1 MVRSLDRLLRP
12 KTIAVYGGGWSGN
25 VIKELKKISFAG
37 EIWAVHPTKKF
48 LEGVKCYRSS
58 FDLPASPDAAF
69 VGVNREKTISI
80 IKELAELAAGGVVSF
95 ASGFSETSVD
105 DKSQHGKTLQ
115 DKIKKAAGQMPVLGP
130 NCYGFIN
137 YLDNALIWP
146 DQHGGEKVYR
156 GVAIITQS
164 SNIAINLTMQCR
176 GLPIAYVVT
185 VGNQEQLNQAQ
196 IAFELLQDPRV
207 TAVGLHIEGI
217 TNPKDFEILAREAR
231 AKKKGIVALKVGKS
245 KLAESATVSHTAS
258 MAGSYKGALAFLN
271 KLAIATVDGLGSF
284 LNALMILHVHQPI
297 TGSKIASLSCSGGEA
312 SLIADIAEPLHFQFP
327 KLTLKQKKDLKSVLG
342 NLVHLSNPLDYQT
355 YIWNDQVKL
364 YQAFKCMTEARYDF
378 LLIIMDLPK
387 QGRCTTEAWGPAI
400 AAIKEAKKSAKCP
413 VGFITSLEENMP
425 EEFAKD
431 LLRHA
436 IIPLTGLESSLGALG
451 ALRDI
456 SNTWNSQST
465 RSIIWTQWPDRKSR
479 TINEFQSKKVLKKIG
494 LNIPKGF
501 TIKDKNS
508 LLNKFRVLKK
518 PVVLKALGICHK
530 TDVSAVSLGIDNE
543 TKLIDKFKVMKRL
556 TSSETFL
563 IEQQVNDVLVE
574 LLVGIVRDPQH
585 GYMLTI
591 GEGGILSELR
601 KDTVTLCM
609 PCNKS
614 EIKAA
619 LKKLRIWPL
628 LNGYRNKKAVNIA
641 KIVLAIF
648 MLQSYAINHK
658 DRIIELEIN
667 PLLVKSDEVF
677 AADAL
682 IREHY

>member
-25 VIKELKKISFAG
+25 VIKQLKKISFKG

-48 LEGVKCYRSS
+48 LEGVKCYKSS

-69 VGVNREKTISI
+69 VGVNREKTVSI
-80 IKELAELAAGGVVSF
+80 IEELAELAAGGVVSF

-115 DKIKKAAGQMPVLGP
+115 DKIIAAARQLPVLGP

-146 DQHGGEKVYR
+146 DQHGGEKVHT
-156 GVAIITQS
+156 GVAILTQS

-176 GLPIAYVVT
+176 GLPIAYVIT
-185 VGNQEQLNQAQ
+185 VGNQAQLNQAQ
-196 IAFELLQDPRV
+196 IAFELLQDVRV

-217 TNPKDFEILAREAR
+217 TNPKDFEMLAREAK

-258 MAGSYKGALAFLN
+258 MAGSYKAAVALLN

-312 SLIADIAEPLHFQFP
+312 SLIADLADPLHFQFP
-327 KLTLKQKKDLKSVLG
+327 KLTLKQKKGLKSVLG

-364 YQAFKCMTEARYDF
+364 QQAFKCMTEVRYDF
-378 LLIIMDLPK
+378 LFIIMDLPK
-387 QGRCTTEAWGPAI
+387 RDRCTTDAWGPAI

-436 IIPLTGLESSLGALG
+436 IIPLTGLESSLHALG
-451 ALRDI
+451 ALRDVVDM
-456 SNTWNSQST
+456 WNKQST
-465 RSIIWTQWPDRKSR
+465 RSIIWDQWPDRKSR
-479 TINEFQSKKVLKKIG
+479 TINEFQSKKVLKEIG
-494 LNIPKGF
+494 LDVPKGF
-501 TIKDKNS
+501 IIRDINS
-508 LLNKFRVLKK
+508 LVNKFRVLKK
-518 PVVLKALGICHK
+518 TVALKALGINHK
-530 TDVSAVSLGIDNE
+530 TEVSAVSLGIDNE
-543 TKLIDKFKVMKRL
+543 PELIDKFKVMKRL
-556 TSSETFL
+556 TNSETFL
-563 IEQQVNDVLVE
+563 IERQINNIFVE

-591 GEGGILSELR
+591 GEGGVLSELR

-628 LNGYRNKKAVNIA
+628 LSGYRNKKAVNVA

-648 MLQSYAINHK
+648 MLQSYAIENK
-658 DRIIELEIN
+658 NRIIELEIN
-667 PLLVKSDEVF
+667 PLLVNSNEVF

-682 IREHY
+682 IRENY

>member
-69 VGVNREKTISI
+69 VAVNREKTISI

-185 VGNQEQLNQAQ
+185 VGNQGQLNQAQ

-456 SNTWNSQST
+456 STTWNRQSA

-518 PVVLKALGICHK
+518 PVALKALGICHK

>member
-1 MVRSLDRLLRP
+1 MRSLDRLLRP

-37 EIWAVHPTKKF
+37 EIWAIHPTKKSI
-48 LEGVKCYRSS
+48 EGVKCYRSS

-69 VGVNREKTISI
+69 VGVNREKTVSI
-80 IKELAELAAGGVVSF
+80 IKELAELNAGGVVSF
-95 ASGFSETSVD
+95 ASGFSETLID
-105 DKSQHGKTLQ
+105 DKSRYGKTLQ
-115 DKIKKAAGQMPVLGP
+115 DKMIAAAGRMPVLGP
-130 NCYGFIN
+130 NCYGYIN

-146 DQHGGEKVYR
+146 DQHGGENVHT
-156 GVAIITQS
+156 GVAILTQS

-185 VGNQEQLNQAQ
+185 VGNQGQLNQAQ

-217 TNPKDFEILAREAR
+217 KNPKVFEKLAREAK

-258 MAGSYKGALAFLN
+258 MAGSYKGAVAFLN

-297 TGSKIASLSCSGGEA
+297 SGSKIASLSCSGGEA
-312 SLIADIAEPLHFQFP
+312 SLIADLAEPLQFQFP
-327 KLTLKQKKDLKSVLG
+327 KLSLKQKKELKSILG

-355 YIWNDQVKL
+355 YIWNDQEKL
-364 YQAFKCMTEARYDF
+364 QQAFKCMTEVRYDF
-378 LLIIMDLPK
+378 LFIIMDLPK
-387 QGRCTTEAWGPAI
+387 RDRCATEAWVPAI
-400 AAIKEAKKSAKCP
+400 KAIKEAKKSAKCP

-431 LLRHA
+431 LLKHA

-451 ALRDI
+451 ALRDV
-456 SNTWNSQST
+456 SDMWNKQST
-465 RSIIWTQWPDRKSR
+465 PSIIWAHWPDRKSR
-479 TINEFQSKKVLKKIG
+479 TINEFQSKKVLKEIG
-494 LNIPKGF
+494 LNVPKGF
-501 TIKDKNS
+501 IIRDINS
-508 LLNKFRVLKK
+508 LVNKFRVLKK
-518 PVVLKALGICHK
+518 TVVLKALGINHK
-530 TDVSAVSLGIDNE
+530 TEAFAVSLGIDNE
-543 TKLIDKFKVMKRL
+543 AELIDKFKIMKKM
-556 TSSETFL
+556 TNSENFL
-563 IEQQVNDVLVE
+563 IEHQVNNVFVE
-574 LLVGIVRDPQH
+574 LLVGILRDPQH
-585 GYMLTI
+585 GFMLTL
-591 GEGGILSELR
+591 GEGGVLSELR

-609 PCNKS
+609 PCNKP

-628 LNGYRNKKAVNIA
+628 LNGYRNKKTVNIA

-648 MLQSYAINHK
+648 MLQTYAISQI

-667 PLLVKSDEVF
+667 PLLVQANEVF

-682 IREHY
+682 IRENY

>member
-25 VIKELKKISFAG
+25 VIKELKKTSFAG

-48 LEGVKCYRSS
+48 LEGVKCYKSS
-58 FDLPASPDAAF
+58 FDLPASPDVAF
-69 VGVNREKTISI
+69 VGVNREKTVCI
-80 IKELAELAAGGVVSF
+80 IKELAKLSAGGVVSF

-115 DKIKKAAGQMPVLGP
+115 DKIIAAAGQLPVLGP

-146 DQHGGEKVYR
+146 DQHGGERVDS
-156 GVAIITQS
+156 GVAILTQS

-185 VGNQEQLNQAQ
+185 VGNQAQLNQAQ

-217 TNPKDFEILAREAR
+217 TNPKDFEILAREAK

-258 MAGSYKGALAFLN
+258 MAGSYKGAVAFLN

-312 SLIADIAEPLHFQFP
+312 SLIADLAEPLHFRFP

-342 NLVHLSNPLDYQT
+342 HLVHLSNPLDYQT

-364 YQAFKCMTEARYDF
+364 QQAFKCMTEVRYDF
-378 LLIIMDLPK
+378 LCIIMDLPK
-387 QGRCTTEAWGPAI
+387 RSRCTKKAWGPAI
-400 AAIKEAKKSAKCP
+400 AAIKEAKKSARCP

-451 ALRDI
+451 ALRDV
-456 SNTWNSQST
+456 SNMWKKQSI
-465 RSIIWTQWPDRKSR
+465 RSIIWQQWPDKKSR
-479 TINEFQSKKVLKKIG
+479 TINEFHSKKILKKIG
-494 LNIPKGF
+494 LNVPKGY
-501 TIKDKNS
+501 IIEDINS
-508 LLNKFRVLKK
+508 LVNKFRVLKK
-518 PVVLKALGICHK
+518 TVALKALGIDHK
-530 TDVSAVSLGIDNE
+530 TDASAVSLGIDNE
-543 TKLIDKFKVMKRL
+543 EKLIDRFMAMKKI
-556 TSSETFL
+556 TNSETFL
-563 IEQQVNDVLVE
+563 IEHQVNNVFVE
-574 LLVGIVRDPQH
+574 LLVGIIRDPQH
-585 GYMLTI
+585 GFMLTI

-609 PCNKS
+609 PCNKY
-614 EIKAA
+614 EIKVA

-628 LNGYRNKKAVNIA
+628 LNGYRNKKAVNVS
-641 KIVLAIF
+641 KIVLAIS
-648 MLQSYAINHK
+648 MLQRYAINHK

-667 PLLVKSDEVF
+667 PLLVKSNEVF

-682 IREHY
+682 IRENY

>member
-185 VGNQEQLNQAQ
+185 VGNQGQLNQAQ

-297 TGSKIASLSCSGGEA
+297 TGNKIASLSCSGGEA

-456 SNTWNSQST
+456 RNTWNRQNT
-465 RSIIWTQWPDRKSR
+465 RSIIWTQWPNRKSR
-479 TINEFQSKKVLKKIG
+479 TINEFQSKKVLKEIG

-501 TIKDKNS
+501 TIKGKNS

-518 PVVLKALGICHK
+518 PVALKALGICHK

-601 KDTVTLCM
+601 KDTVTSCM

-628 LNGYRNKKAVNIA
+628 LNGYRDKKAVNIA

-648 MLQSYAINHK
+648 MLQRYAINHK

-682 IREHY
+682 IRENY

>member
-12 KTIAVYGGGWSGN
+12 KTIAVYGGGWSAN

-37 EIWAVHPTKKF
+37 EIWAVHPTKNF

-58 FDLPASPDAAF
+58 FDLPAAPDAAF
-69 VGVNREKTISI
+69 VGVNREKTVSI
-80 IKELAELAAGGVVSF
+80 IKELAELSAGGVVSF

-105 DKSQHGKTLQ
+105 DKAQHGKTLQ
-115 DKIKKAAGQMPVLGP
+115 DKIIVAAGQMPVLGP

-146 DQHGGEKVYR
+146 DQHGGEKVNN
-156 GVAIITQS
+156 GVAILTQS

-185 VGNQEQLNQAQ
+185 VGNQGQLNQAQ

-217 TNPKDFEILAREAR
+217 TNPKDFEKLAREAKS
-231 AKKKGIVALKVGKS
+231 KKKGIVALKVGKS

-258 MAGSYKGALAFLN
+258 MAGSYKGALALLN
-271 KLAIATVDGLGSF
+271 KLAIATVDGLGSL

-297 TGSKIASLSCSGGEA
+297 TGNKIASLSCSGGEA
-312 SLIADIAEPLHFQFP
+312 SLIADLAEPLNFRFP
-327 KLTLKQKKDLKSVLG
+327 KLTLKQKEDLKSVLG

-364 YQAFKCMTEARYDF
+364 HQTFKCLTEVRYDF
-378 LLIIMDLPK
+378 LFIIMDLPK

-431 LLRHA
+431 LLRHG

-451 ALRDI
+451 ALRDVSSI
-456 SNTWNSQST
+456 WSRQNT
-465 RSIIWTQWPDRKSR
+465 RSIVWAQWPNRKSR
-479 TINEFQSKKVLKKIG
+479 TINEFQSKIVLKEIG
-494 LNIPKGF
+494 LNVPMGF
-501 TIKDKNS
+501 IIKDINS
-508 LLNKFRVLKK
+508 LINKFRVLKK
-518 PVVLKALGICHK
+518 TVVLKALEINHK
-530 TDVSAVSLGIDNE
+530 TDVSAVSIGIENE
-543 TKLIDKFKVMKRL
+543 SELIDKFKVMKKL
-556 TSSETFL
+556 TKSETFL
-563 IEQQVNDVLVE
+563 IEHQVNNVFVE
-574 LLVGIVRDPQH
+574 LLVGIIRDPQH

-601 KDTVTLCM
+601 GDTVTLCM
-609 PCNKS
+609 PCNKY
-614 EIKAA
+614 EIKVA

-641 KIVLAIF
+641 KLVLAIF
-648 MLQSYAINHK
+648 VLQRYAIDNK

-667 PLLVKSDEVF
+667 PLLVKSNEVF
-677 AADAL
+677 VADAL
-682 IREHY
+682 IRENY

>member
-25 VIKELKKISFAG
+25 VIKELKKTSFAG

-48 LEGVKCYRSS
+48 LEGVKCYKSS

-69 VGVNREKTISI
+69 VGVNREKTVSI
-80 IKELAELAAGGVVSF
+80 IKELAKLSAGGVVSF

-115 DKIKKAAGQMPVLGP
+115 DKIITAAGQLPVLGP

-137 YLDNALIWP
+137 YLDNVLIWP
-146 DQHGGEKVYR
+146 DQHGGERVHS
-156 GVAIITQS
+156 GVAILTQS

-185 VGNQEQLNQAQ
+185 VGNQAQLNQAQ

-217 TNPKDFEILAREAR
+217 TNPKDFEILAREAK

-312 SLIADIAEPLHFQFP
+312 SLIADLAEPLHFRFP

-364 YQAFKCMTEARYDF
+364 QQAFKCMTEVRYDF
-378 LLIIMDLPK
+378 LFIIMDLPK
-387 QGRCTTEAWGPAI
+387 RGRCTTKAWEPAI
-400 AAIKEAKKSAKCP
+400 AAIKEAKKSARSP

-451 ALRDI
+451 ALRDV
-456 SNTWNSQST
+456 SDMWNKQST
-465 RSIIWTQWPDRKSR
+465 RSIIWDQWPNKKYR
-479 TINEFQSKKVLKKIG
+479 TINEFQSKKVLKEIG
-494 LNIPKGF
+494 LNVPKGF
-501 TIKDKNS
+501 IIRDINS
-508 LLNKFRVLKK
+508 LVNKFRILKK
-518 PVVLKALGICHK
+518 TVALKALGINHK
-530 TDVSAVSLGIDNE
+530 TDVAAVSLGIDNE
-543 TKLIDKFKVMKRL
+543 TELIDKFKVIKRL
-556 TSSETFL
+556 TNSETFL
-563 IEQQVNDVLVE
+563 IEHQVNNVFLE

-591 GEGGILSELR
+591 GEGGVLSELR

-609 PCNKS
+609 PCNKY
-614 EIKAA
+614 EIKLA

-628 LNGYRNKKAVNIA
+628 LNGYRNQEVVNVS

-648 MLQSYAINHK
+648 MLQRYAINHK

-667 PLLVKSDEVF
+667 PLLVNSNGVF

-682 IREHY
+682 IRETY

>member
-37 EIWAVHPTKKF
+37 EIWAVHPKKKF

-156 GVAIITQS
+156 GVAIVTQS

-185 VGNQEQLNQAQ
+185 VGNQGQLNQAQ

-207 TAVGLHIEGI
+207 TALGLHIEGI
-217 TNPKDFEILAREAR
+217 TNAKDFEILAREAR

-364 YQAFKCMTEARYDF
+364 YQAFKCLTEARYDF

-400 AAIKEAKKSAKCP
+400 AAIKKAKKSAKCP

-456 SNTWNSQST
+456 SNTWNRQNT
-465 RSIIWTQWPDRKSR
+465 RSIIWSQWPDRKSR
-479 TINEFQSKKVLKKIG
+479 TINEFQSKKVLKEIG

-501 TIKDKNS
+501 TIKGKNS

-518 PVVLKALGICHK
+518 PVALKALGICHK
-530 TDVSAVSLGIDNE
+530 TEVSAVSLGIDNE
-543 TKLIDKFKVMKRL
+543 TELIDKFKVMKRL

-601 KDTVTLCM
+601 KDTVTSCM

-614 EIKAA
+614 DIKAA

-648 MLQSYAINHK
+648 MLQRYAINHK

-682 IREHY
+682 IKENY

>member
-185 VGNQEQLNQAQ
+185 VGNQGQLNQAQ

-207 TAVGLHIEGI
+207 TALGLHIEGI

-456 SNTWNSQST
+456 SNTWNRQNT

-479 TINEFQSKKVLKKIG
+479 TINEFQSKKVLKEIG

-501 TIKDKNS
+501 TIKGKNS

-601 KDTVTLCM
+601 KDTVTSCM

-648 MLQSYAINHK
+648 MLQRYAINHK

-682 IREHY
+682 IRENY

>member
-156 GVAIITQS
+156 GVAILTQS

-185 VGNQEQLNQAQ
+185 VGNQGQLNQAQ

-207 TAVGLHIEGI
+207 TALGLHIEGI
-217 TNPKDFEILAREAR
+217 TNAKDFEILAREAR

-364 YQAFKCMTEARYDF
+364 YQAFKCLTEARYDF

-400 AAIKEAKKSAKCP
+400 AAIKKAKKSAKCP

-431 LLRHA
+431 LLSHA
-436 IIPLTGLESSLGALG
+436 IIPLTGLESSLFALG

-456 SNTWNSQST
+456 SNTWNRQNT
-465 RSIIWTQWPDRKSR
+465 QSII
-479 TINEFQSKKVLKKIG
+479 
-494 LNIPKGF
+494 
-501 TIKDKNS
+501 
-508 LLNKFRVLKK
+508 
-518 PVVLKALGICHK
+518 A
-530 TDVSAVSLGIDNE
+530 
-543 TKLIDKFKVMKRL
+543 
-556 TSSETFL
+556 
-563 IEQQVNDVLVE
+563 
-574 LLVGIVRDPQH
+574 
-585 GYMLTI
+585 
-591 GEGGILSELR
+591 
-601 KDTVTLCM
+601 
-609 PCNKS
+609 
-614 EIKAA
+614 
-619 LKKLRIWPL
+619 
-628 LNGYRNKKAVNIA
+628 
-641 KIVLAIF
+641 
-648 MLQSYAINHK
+648 
-658 DRIIELEIN
+658 
-667 PLLVKSDEVF
+667 
-677 AADAL
+677 
-682 IREHY
+682 

>member
-80 IKELAELAAGGVVSF
+80 IQELAELAAGGVVSF

-156 GVAIITQS
+156 GVAILTQS

-185 VGNQEQLNQAQ
+185 VGNQGQLNQAQ

-207 TAVGLHIEGI
+207 TALGLHIEGI
-217 TNPKDFEILAREAR
+217 TNAKDFEILAREAR

-364 YQAFKCMTEARYDF
+364 YQAFKCLTEARYDF

-400 AAIKEAKKSAKCP
+400 AAIKKAKKSAKCP

-456 SNTWNSQST
+456 RNTWNRQNT
-465 RSIIWTQWPDRKSR
+465 RSIIWSQWPDRKSR
-479 TINEFQSKKVLKKIG
+479 TINEFQSKKVLKEIG

-501 TIKDKNS
+501 TIKGKNS

-518 PVVLKALGICHK
+518 PVALKALGICHK

-543 TKLIDKFKVMKRL
+543 TELIDKFKVMKRL

-601 KDTVTLCM
+601 KDTVTSCM

-648 MLQSYAINHK
+648 MLQRYAINHK

-682 IREHY
+682 IRENY

>member
-25 VIKELKKISFAG
+25 VVKQLKKISFTG

-48 LEGVKCYRSS
+48 LEGVKCYKSS

-69 VGVNREKTISI
+69 VGVNREKTVSI
-80 IKELAELAAGGVVSF
+80 IEELAELSAGGVVSF

-115 DKIKKAAGQMPVLGP
+115 DKIIAAAGQLPVLGP

-146 DQHGGEKVYR
+146 DQHGGEKVHT
-156 GVAIITQS
+156 GVAILTQS

-176 GLPIAYVVT
+176 GLPIAYVIT
-185 VGNQEQLNQAQ
+185 VGNQAQLNQAQ

-217 TNPKDFEILAREAR
+217 TNPKDFEKLAREAK

-258 MAGSYKGALAFLN
+258 MAGSYKAAVALLN

-312 SLIADIAEPLHFQFP
+312 SLIADLADPLHFQFP

-364 YQAFKCMTEARYDF
+364 QQAFKCMTEVRYDF
-378 LLIIMDLPK
+378 LFIIMDLPK
-387 QGRCTTEAWGPAI
+387 RGRCTTDAWGPAI

-451 ALRDI
+451 ALRDV
-456 SNTWNSQST
+456 SDRWNKQST
-465 RSIIWTQWPDRKSR
+465 RSIIWDRWPDRKSR
-479 TINEFQSKKVLKKIG
+479 TINEFQSKKVLKEIG
-494 LNIPKGF
+494 LNVPKGF
-501 TIKDKNS
+501 IIRDINS
-508 LLNKFRVLKK
+508 LVNKFRILKK
-518 PVVLKALGICHK
+518 TVALKALGINHK
-530 TDVSAVSLGIDNE
+530 TEVSAVSLGIDNE
-543 TKLIDKFKVMKRL
+543 RELIDKFKVMKRL
-556 TSSETFL
+556 TNSETFI
-563 IEQQVNDVLVE
+563 IEHQINNIFVE

-591 GEGGILSELR
+591 GEGGVLSELR

-628 LNGYRNKKAVNIA
+628 LSGYRNKKAVNVA

-648 MLQSYAINHK
+648 MLQSYAIEHK
-658 DRIIELEIN
+658 NRIIELEIN
-667 PLLVKSDEVF
+667 PLLVKSNEVF

-682 IREHY
+682 IRENY

>member
-1 MVRSLDRLLRP
+1 LVRSLDRLLRP

-146 DQHGGEKVYR
+146 DQHGGEKVYK
-156 GVAIITQS
+156 GVAILTQS

-185 VGNQEQLNQAQ
+185 VGNQGQLNQAQ

-364 YQAFKCMTEARYDF
+364 YQAFKCLTEARYDF

-400 AAIKEAKKSAKCP
+400 AAIKKAKKSAKCP

-456 SNTWNSQST
+456 RNTWNRQNT

-501 TIKDKNS
+501 TIKGKNS

-518 PVVLKALGICHK
+518 PVALKALGICHK

-601 KDTVTLCM
+601 KDTVTSCM

-614 EIKAA
+614 DIKAA

-628 LNGYRNKKAVNIA
+628 LNGYRNKKAVKIA
-641 KIVLAIF
+641 NIVLAIF
-648 MLQSYAINHK
+648 MLQRYAIDHK

-682 IREHY
+682 IKENY

>member
-25 VIKELKKISFAG
+25 VIKELKKTSFAG

-48 LEGVKCYRSS
+48 LEGVKCYKSS

-69 VGVNREKTISI
+69 VGVNREKTVSI
-80 IKELAELAAGGVVSF
+80 IKELAKLSAGGVVSF
-95 ASGFSETSVD
+95 ASGFSETSAD
-105 DKSQHGKTLQ
+105 DKSQHGKRLQ
-115 DKIKKAAGQMPVLGP
+115 DKIIEAAGQLPVLGP

-146 DQHGGEKVYR
+146 DQHGGESVHS
-156 GVAIITQS
+156 GVAILTQS

-185 VGNQEQLNQAQ
+185 VGNQAQLNQAQ

-217 TNPKDFEILAREAR
+217 INPKDFEILAREAK

-245 KLAESATVSHTAS
+245 KLAERATVSHTAS
-258 MAGSYKGALAFLN
+258 MAGSYKGAVAFLN

-312 SLIADIAEPLHFQFP
+312 SLIADLAEPLHFQFP

-364 YQAFKCMTEARYDF
+364 QQAFKCMTEVRYDF
-378 LLIIMDLPK
+378 LFIIMDLPK
-387 QGRCTTEAWGPAI
+387 RGRCTTKAWGPAI
-400 AAIKEAKKSAKCP
+400 AAIKEAKKSARCP
-413 VGFITSLEENMP
+413 VGFITSLEENLP

-451 ALRDI
+451 ALRDV
-456 SNTWNSQST
+456 SNMWKKQSI
-465 RSIIWTQWPDRKSR
+465 RSIIWEKWPDKKTR

-494 LNIPKGF
+494 LNVPKGY
-501 TIKDKNS
+501 IINDINS
-508 LLNKFRVLKK
+508 LVNKFRVLKK
-518 PVVLKALGICHK
+518 TVALKALGIAHK
-530 TDVSAVSLGIDNE
+530 TDASAVSLGIDNE
-543 TKLIDKFKVMKRL
+543 DKLIDRFKAMKRK

-563 IEQQVNDVLVE
+563 IEHQVNSVLVE
-574 LLVGIVRDPQH
+574 LLVGIIRDPQH
-585 GYMLTI
+585 GFMLTI

-609 PCNKS
+609 PCNKY
-614 EIKAA
+614 EIKVA

-628 LNGYRNKKAVNIA
+628 LNGYRNKKAVNVS

-648 MLQSYAINHK
+648 MLQRYAINHK

-667 PLLVKSDEVF
+667 PLLVNSNGVF

-682 IREHY
+682 IRENY

>member
-58 FDLPASPDAAF
+58 FDLPSSPDAAF

-105 DKSQHGKTLQ
+105 DKSEHGKTLQ

-185 VGNQEQLNQAQ
+185 VGNQGQLNQAQ

-456 SNTWNSQST
+456 STTWNRQSA

-518 PVVLKALGICHK
+518 PVALKALGICHK

>member
-25 VIKELKKISFAG
+25 VIKELKKTSFAG

-48 LEGVKCYRSS
+48 LEGVKCYKSS

-69 VGVNREKTISI
+69 VGVNREKTVPI
-80 IKELAELAAGGVVSF
+80 IKELAKLSAGGVVSF
-95 ASGFSETSVD
+95 ASGFSETSAD
-105 DKSQHGKTLQ
+105 DKSQHGKRLQ
-115 DKIKKAAGQMPVLGP
+115 DKIIEAAGQLPVLGP

-146 DQHGGEKVYR
+146 DQHGGESVHS
-156 GVAIITQS
+156 GVAILTQS

-185 VGNQEQLNQAQ
+185 VGNQAQLNQAQ

-217 TNPKDFEILAREAR
+217 INPKDFEILAREAK

-245 KLAESATVSHTAS
+245 KLAERATVSHTAS
-258 MAGSYKGALAFLN
+258 MAGSYKGAVAFLN

-312 SLIADIAEPLHFQFP
+312 SLIADLAEPLHFQFP

-364 YQAFKCMTEARYDF
+364 QQAFKCMTEVRYDF
-378 LLIIMDLPK
+378 LFIIMDLPK
-387 QGRCTTEAWGPAI
+387 RGRCTTKAWEPAI
-400 AAIKEAKKSAKCP
+400 AAIKEAKKSARCP
-413 VGFITSLEENMP
+413 VCFITSLEENLP

-451 ALRDI
+451 ALRDV
-456 SNTWNSQST
+456 SNMWKKQSI
-465 RSIIWTQWPDRKSR
+465 RSIIWEKWPDKKTR

-494 LNIPKGF
+494 LNVPKGY
-501 TIKDKNS
+501 IINDINS
-508 LLNKFRVLKK
+508 LVNKFRVLKK
-518 PVVLKALGICHK
+518 TVALKALGIAHK
-530 TDVSAVSLGIDNE
+530 TDASAVSLGIDNE
-543 TKLIDKFKVMKRL
+543 DKLIDRFKAMKRK

-563 IEQQVNDVLVE
+563 IEHQVNNVFVE
-574 LLVGIVRDPQH
+574 LLVGIIRDPQH
-585 GYMLTI
+585 GFMLTI

-609 PCNKS
+609 PCNKY
-614 EIKAA
+614 EIKVA

-628 LNGYRNKKAVNIA
+628 LNGYRNKKAVNVS

-648 MLQSYAINHK
+648 MLQRYAINHK

-667 PLLVKSDEVF
+667 PLLVNSNGVF

-682 IREHY
+682 IRENY